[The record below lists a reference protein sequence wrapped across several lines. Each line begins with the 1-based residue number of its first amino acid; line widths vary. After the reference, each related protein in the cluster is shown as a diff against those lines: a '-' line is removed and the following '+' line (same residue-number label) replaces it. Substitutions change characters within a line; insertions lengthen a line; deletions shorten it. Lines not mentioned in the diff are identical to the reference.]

1 MWYKFYVRKR
11 TSDISPS
18 LLWFSAAWHWK
29 THLHNRSYLILYR
42 TRFITVYQAHFV
54 FLDATYNWLFFSRS
68 TGQKFVQFECKVKN
82 FHRSRITSS
91 CLQGIEYPFFSGGKK
106 REREKKR
113 ERAYHRWKF
122 ESIEP
127 IDRLIKRGGVSVS
140 SWEKRIA
147 RSLATRDFTLRGS
160 INYSL
165 GRRRQ
170 GMGGGR
176 EGASEK
182 RKHGGIV

>member
-29 THLHNRSYLILYR
+29 THLYNRSYLLLYR

-54 FLDATYNWLFFSRS
+54 FLDTTSNYFSRDRRDKNS
-68 TGQKFVQFECKVKN
+68 FNLNVKQKISIDLESPLLAFRESNIPF
-82 FHRSRITSS
+82 SR
-91 CLQGIEYPFFSGGKK
+91 EGG
-106 REREKKR
+106 REREKR

-122 ESIEP
+122 ESIEA